1 EIIPPESRQSGET
14 NNEVKKEES
23 ATQRIDNQTLE
34 SEKEAAVA
42 EVERRRQED
51 FQNKN
56 ESYRVIVGD
65 EAFNDIIESGV
76 VRTNANNKGGQT
88 LAEKLAKRPTLYP
101 SFSKGSA
108 SMEYA
113 NANPNNYIIVT
124 EDPSI
129 QPSTSGRHGKG
140 TTMFPT
146 DENGK
151 HLTELSGEKIK
162 VYKHIG
168 NSEYILVY

>member
-1 EIIPPESRQSGET
+1 
-14 NNEVKKEES
+14 
-23 ATQRIDNQTLE
+23 
-34 SEKEAAVA
+34 
-42 EVERRRQED
+42 
-51 FQNKN
+51 
-56 ESYRVIVGD
+56 
-65 EAFNDIIESGV
+65 
-76 VRTNANNKGGQT
+76 
-88 LAEKLAKRPTLYP
+88 
-101 SFSKGSA
+101 
-108 SMEYA
+108 MEYA

-124 EDPSI
+124 EDSSI

-168 NSEYILVY
+168 NGEYILVYSKGKQINSKYDKQSQSIENKTTYTGESGA